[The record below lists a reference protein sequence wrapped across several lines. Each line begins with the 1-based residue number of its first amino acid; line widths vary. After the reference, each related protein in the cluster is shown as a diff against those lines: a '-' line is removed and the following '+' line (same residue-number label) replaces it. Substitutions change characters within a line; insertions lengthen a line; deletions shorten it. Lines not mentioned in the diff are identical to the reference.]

1 VTKWL
6 TASEQQAW
14 RSWIAMRTLLDDQ
27 LNRELQE
34 LHGLSLADYEILVR
48 LSEAP
53 DRRMRMSDLATA
65 TLASRSR
72 LSHQID
78 RLESAGIVQRMTC
91 SEDRR
96 GSFAVLTDHGWQAL
110 VAAAPD
116 HVAGV
121 RRHFVDVLGTKAFT
135 DLGQQCAQVA
145 GRLCTRTAASQQEAS

>member
-6 TASEQQAW
+6 TAAEQQAW
-14 RSWIAMRTLLDDQ
+14 RSWLAMRTLLDDQ

-48 LSEAP
+48 LSEAA
-53 DRRMRMSDLATA
+53 DRRLRMSDLASA

-78 RLESAGIVQRMTC
+78 RLESAGIVQRMIC

-96 GSFAVLTDHGWQAL
+96 GSFAVLTDHGWQVL

-121 RRHFVDVLGTKAFT
+121 RRHFVDILGTKAFT
-135 DLGQQCAQVA
+135 DLGKQCAQVA
-145 GRLCTRTAASQQEAS
+145 EQLCSADATSRQEAS

>member
-1 VTKWL
+1 MTKWL
-6 TASEQQAW
+6 TATEQQAW

-34 LHGLSLADYEILVR
+34 RHGLSLSDYEILVR

-53 DRRMRMSDLATA
+53 DRRLRMSDLAAA

-78 RLESAGIVQRMTC
+78 RLETAGIVQRMTC
-91 SEDRR
+91 PEDRR
-96 GSFAVLTDHGWQAL
+96 GSFAALTEHGWQTL

-121 RRHFVDVLGTKAFT
+121 RRHFVDVLGTDTFT
-135 DLGQQCAQVA
+135 QLGQSCAKVA
-145 GRLCTRTAASQQEAS
+145 GRLCRESGTDQQAAS

>member
-1 VTKWL
+1 MTKWL

-14 RSWIAMRTLLDDQ
+14 RSWLAMRTLLDDQ
-27 LNRELQE
+27 LNRELQD

-48 LSEAP
+48 LSEAA
-53 DRRMRMSDLATA
+53 DRRLRMSDLASA

-96 GSFAVLTDHGWQAL
+96 GSFAVLTDHGWQVL

-121 RRHFVDVLGTKAFT
+121 RRHFVDVLGTRAFT
-135 DLGQQCAQVA
+135 DLGKQCAQVA
-145 GRLCTRTAASQQEAS
+145 EQLCDADATSRQEAS

>member
-14 RSWIAMRTLLDDQ
+14 RSWLAMRTLLDDQ
-27 LNRELQE
+27 LNRELQD
-34 LHGLSLADYEILVR
+34 LHGLSLADYVILVH
-48 LSEAP
+48 LSEAA
-53 DRRMRMSDLATA
+53 DRRLRMSDLASA

-96 GSFAVLTDHGWQAL
+96 GSFAVLTDHGWQVL

-135 DLGQQCAQVA
+135 DLGKQCAQVA
-145 GRLCTRTAASQQEAS
+145 EQLCDADATSRQEAS

>member
-1 VTKWL
+1 MTKWL
-6 TASEQQAW
+6 NATEQQAW

-34 LHGLSLADYEILVR
+34 RHGLSLSDYEILVR

-53 DRRMRMSDLATA
+53 ERRLRMSDLAAA

-78 RLESAGIVQRMTC
+78 RLETAGIVQRMTC
-91 SEDRR
+91 PEDRR
-96 GSFAVLTDHGWQAL
+96 GSFAALTEHGWQTL

-121 RRHFVDVLGTKAFT
+121 RRHFVDVLGTDAFT
-135 DLGQQCAQVA
+135 RLGQSCAKVA
-145 GRLCTRTAASQQEAS
+145 GRLCRESGTDQQAAS

>member
-1 VTKWL
+1 MTKWL
-6 TASEQQAW
+6 SATEQQAW

-34 LHGLSLADYEILVR
+34 SHGLSLADYEILVR

-53 DRRMRMSDLATA
+53 DRRLRMSDLAAA

-78 RLESAGIVQRMTC
+78 RLESAGIVERLTC

-96 GSFAVLTDHGWQAL
+96 GSFAALTDLGWQTL
-110 VAAAPD
+110 VAAAPV

-121 RRHFVDVLGTKAFT
+121 RRHFVDVLGSSSFVR
-135 DLGQQCAQVA
+135 LGEQAAQVA
-145 GRLCTRTAASQQEAS
+145 DQLCTHRTSGQQEAS

>member
-1 VTKWL
+1 MTKWL

-14 RSWIAMRTLLDDQ
+14 RSWLAMRTLLDDQ
-27 LNRELQE
+27 LNRELQD

-48 LSEAP
+48 LSEAA
-53 DRRMRMSDLATA
+53 DRRLRMSDLASA

-96 GSFAVLTDHGWQAL
+96 GSFAVLTDHGWQVL

-135 DLGQQCAQVA
+135 DLGKQCAQVA
-145 GRLCTRTAASQQEAS
+145 EQLCDADATSRQEAS

>member
-1 VTKWL
+1 
-6 TASEQQAW
+6 
-14 RSWIAMRTLLDDQ
+14 MRTLLDDQ

-34 LHGLSLADYEILVR
+34 SHGLSLADYEILVR

-53 DRRMRMSDLATA
+53 DRRMRMSDLASA

-121 RRHFVDVLGTKAFT
+121 RRHFVDVLGSAAFT
-135 DLGQQCAQVA
+135 DLGSHCAKVA
-145 GRLCTRTAASQQEAS
+145 ARLCSQQDTAEQEAS